1 MDFSTIK
8 PGDVLVSNF
17 SMGPFPYQ
25 HWALVSDRKCSDGFY
40 MLISA
45 SERTGT
51 VKEEKVGVVTQGAK
65 TYLADINLPVPV
77 GLAIQKARAQV
88 DVWKYSVTDRN
99 CEQFINFVLG
109 LGITSKQVKTGVALG
124 ATGALATMLLSEKP
138 TWFKIL
144 GVAVACAGVGVAS
157 AKAVEKKEQA

>member
-1 MDFSTIK
+1 
-8 PGDVLVSNF
+8 
-17 SMGPFPYQ
+17 
-25 HWALVSDRKCSDGFY
+25 
-40 MLISA
+40 A

-77 GLAIQKARAQV
+77 ELAIQNARAQV

-124 ATGALATMLLSEKP
+124 ATGALATVLLSEKP

-157 AKAVEKKEQA
+157 AKAVEK